1 MAKFCVFCGEKPQ
14 EKTKEH
20 IIPKWLI
27 EYTGDPKRLIQLGEK
42 NIAFDQLTFPACNT
56 CNNDYAKLEDK
67 AKVALLK
74 IFNDEEVTQEDLS
87 LLLDWFDKVRVG
99 LWLLSLRMTNFFPE
113 LTQDLEPKFY
123 ISKRIRASDRLLK
136 IKKLKNTRQGINFIG
151 ITSPQFL
158 STPSCFGLIINNY
171 LFTNLSMQFLFNQ
184 RLGFP
189 KIKNISFD
197 ENFNVIASGIDNT
210 SRKMQLPLVSNIL
223 ENTGITFFQA
233 IIPTPVVSFINHSN
247 KEKLLYKPYE
257 QGLGKIV
264 ILDKT
269 YKIFKKKPLNLEI
282 HQASISN
289 YDDMAIFYEEISSLQ
304 SHLQT
309 QTIATLKKSKNIPS
323 SIKNNM
329 EIFLDVTNKS
339 HNMLHQH
346 ASKDLLKT
354 SVNDVTSCIKESYSS
369 TPTIKQQEIMEVLS
383 EFIVRKSR
391 GENISLGI
399 KTKK

>member
-1 MAKFCVFCGEKPQ
+1 MAKFCVFCGKKPQ

-27 EYTGDPKRLIQLGEK
+27 EYTGDPKRLIQLGER
-42 NIAFDQLTFPACNT
+42 NIAFDQLTFPACDK

-74 IFNDEEVTQEDLS
+74 IFNDQEVTQEDLS
-87 LLLDWFDKVRVG
+87 VLLDWFDKVRVG

-123 ISKRIRASDRLLK
+123 ISNRIRTSDRLLK

-158 STPSCFGLIINNY
+158 STPSCFGIIINNY

-197 ENFNVIASGIDNT
+197 ENFNMIASGISNA
-210 SRKMQLPLVSNIL
+210 SGKMQRPLVSNIL
-223 ENTGITFFQA
+223 ENTGVTIFQA
-233 IIPTPVVSFINHSN
+233 IIPTSVVSFMDNSN
-247 KEKLLYKPYE
+247 KEKFLYKPYA
-257 QGLGKIV
+257 QGVGKIF

-269 YKIFKKKPLNLEI
+269 YNIFKQRPLKLEI
-282 HQASISN
+282 YQASISN
-289 YDDMAIFYEEISSLQ
+289 YDDMAIFYDEISKLQ
-304 SHLQT
+304 THLQK
-309 QTIATLKKSKNIPS
+309 QTIATLKTSKSIPS
-323 SIKNNM
+323 SLKENM
-329 EIFLDVTNKS
+329 EAFLDITDKT
-339 HNMLHQH
+339 HNILHQE
-346 ASKDLLKT
+346 ASKDLLK
-354 SVNDVTSCIKESYSS
+354 SSMNDVITYIKESDSS
-369 TPTIKQQEIMEVLS
+369 TPTIRQQEIMEVLS
-383 EFIVRKSR
+383 EYIVRKNR
-391 GENISLGI
+391 GENISLGV
-399 KTKK
+399 KPKK